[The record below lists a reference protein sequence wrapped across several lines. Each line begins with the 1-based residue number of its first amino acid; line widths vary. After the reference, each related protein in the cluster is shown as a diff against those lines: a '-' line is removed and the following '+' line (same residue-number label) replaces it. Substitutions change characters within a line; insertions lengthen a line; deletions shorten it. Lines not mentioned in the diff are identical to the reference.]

1 MDQRSQVQLMM
12 QHTVEGLS
20 VAAISYYSIGLI
32 KYLLD
37 AVYNSGVELNKDL
50 VLGISVPVV
59 IGLVAFTT
67 RKIHKHFL
75 KMATDHSRSSVTTGK
90 KQNDN

>member
-1 MDQRSQVQLMM
+1 MM

-37 AVYNSGVELNKDL
+37 ALYNSGVDVNKDL

-59 IGLVAFTT
+59 IGLVAFIT

-75 KMATDHSRSSVTTGK
+75 ALAMGKTDKAK
-90 KQNDN
+90 KSKINDH